1 MRRRRSALRRRYG
14 HAKIPRVGGTDP
26 NRMSAAAINRELDKL
41 DKIRNKLDD
50 EMIATGRGH
59 ETWSETVSK
68 NPATSDDL
76 TIAYQVVSA
85 RAGDLRRQVERR
97 AGPGMKRLPKGFG
110 PIGQW

>member
-41 DKIRNKLDD
+41 DKIRSKLND

-59 ETWSETVSK
+59 ETWSETVRK

-76 TIAYQVVSA
+76 TIKSCPHA
-85 RAGDLRRQVERR
+85 RGICVDKSSGVR
-97 AGPGMKRLPKGFG
+97 APA
-110 PIGQW
+110 

>member
-1 MRRRRSALRRRYG
+1 
-14 HAKIPRVGGTDP
+14 
-26 NRMSAAAINRELDKL
+26 MSAAAINRELDKL
-41 DKIRNKLDD
+41 DKIRSKLGD

-59 ETWSETVSK
+59 ETWSEKMSK